1 MIKLKDILLEKGVI
15 AGFHDKKETMELLDK
30 IFKDYKVKPKI
41 KFQRNIP
48 KHGKRANY
56 AHYDFDSNFIY
67 INSAMNKNIKDF
79 LLSVVHETWHADQAK
94 KNGGGRKFAD
104 KYEMEISQWQAD
116 NPSKENDWY
125 KYNKYEIEAEKV
137 AQRDYKKYI
146 KHIDHLRNKNDKV
159 R

>member
-15 AGFHDKKETMELLDK
+15 AGFHDKKETLELLDK
-30 IFKDYKVKPKI
+30 IFKDYKVKPKV
-41 KFQRNIP
+41 KFIRNVP

-56 AHYDFDSNFIY
+56 AHYDFDTNFIY

-79 LLSVVHETWHADQAK
+79 LLSVVHEVWHAVQAK

-104 KYEMEISQWQAD
+104 KYEMEMNILV
-116 NPSKENDWY
+116 SKDKDPYWD
-125 KYNKYEIEAEKV
+125 NKYEIEAEKV
-137 AQRDYKKYI
+137 AQRDYKKYQ
-146 KHIDHLRNKNDKV
+146 KYVDHLLNKNHKV

>member
-79 LLSVVHETWHADQAK
+79 LLSVVHETWHAVQAK

-104 KYEMEISQWQAD
+104 KYEMEMNILV
-116 NPSKENDWY
+116 SKDKDPYWD
-125 KYNKYEIEAEKV
+125 NKYEIEAEKV
-137 AQRDYKKYI
+137 AKRDYKKYI